1 MQIIEHGD
9 PAKFNPTVMFKCC
22 NCGCKFKADRTEYR
36 KKTLLDASILGA
48 SFYYCD
54 CPECG
59 EVADDFT
66 EEGEEK

>member
-1 MQIIEHGD
+1 MLILEHGD

-22 NCGCKFKADRTEYR
+22 NCGCKFKADRTEYS
-36 KKTLLDASILGA
+36 KKSILCA
-48 SFYYCD
+48 DFYYCD

-59 EVADDFT
+59 EEADEYV